1 MWQKRERVTF
11 QYPAII
17 FMNWGLGERRKECK
31 FQADKLEEYFFLWG
45 NSEARSYV
53 EEHRKKKV
61 FRERARLQKIS
72 VLSANEHVVGGM
84 TSKER
89 EV

>member
-1 MWQKRERVTF
+1 MWKNT
-11 QYPAII
+11 
-17 FMNWGLGERRKECK
+17 G
-31 FQADKLEEYFFLWG
+31 
-45 NSEARSYV
+45 
-53 EEHRKKKV
+53 KKV